1 MPLTILYVSIKNPFI
16 HLDLCILSPVHR
28 EAYVYTRHKRAING
42 NIIFYKS
49 ADEDLF
55 PASGSQSHVRPS
67 SASGDI
73 DSSPDDFVTVTPH

>member
-1 MPLTILYVSIKNPFI
+1 M
-16 HLDLCILSPVHR
+16 CIN
-28 EAYVYTRHKRAING
+28 TRHKRAIKG

-49 ADEDLF
+49 SDKDLF

-73 DSSPDDFVTVTPH
+73 DSSPDGFVTVTPH

>member
-1 MPLTILYVSIKNPFI
+1 MPLIIFYVSIKNPFI
-16 HLDLCILSPVHR
+16 HLNLCILNPVHR
-28 EAYVYTRHKRAING
+28 EAYVYTRRKRAIHG

-49 ADEDLF
+49 AAKDLF

-73 DSSPDDFVTVTPH
+73 DSSPDGFVTVTPH